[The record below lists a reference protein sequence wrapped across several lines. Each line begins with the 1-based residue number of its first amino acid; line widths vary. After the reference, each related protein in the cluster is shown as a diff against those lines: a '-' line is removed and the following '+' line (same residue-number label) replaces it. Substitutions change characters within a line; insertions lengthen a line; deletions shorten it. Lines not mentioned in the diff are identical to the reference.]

1 MQARLLK
8 RTIDSLIVDGSDY
21 VVWDTQLSGFGIR
34 VSPNGR
40 KTFLIQYRFHGK
52 SKRVS
57 LGKYGL
63 VTVDQ
68 ARREAHKILG
78 TLASGKNPSIA
89 VQRHIKSPTLNKVA
103 KRFLDEY
110 VSVRLKPGTQANYR
124 QVLKCYVLPVL
135 GKRKI
140 VDIHREDIAA
150 LHLSLKDIPNQA
162 NRCVLV
168 LSKIFNLCE
177 EWGLRE
183 QSQNPCKH
191 VQRYKEN
198 KRHRFLSKSELSH
211 LWQILDKVAL
221 ENTASIYAVNAYK
234 LLILTGCRLSEIQTL
249 KWSFI
254 RGHHVE
260 FPDTKTGYK
269 RLPLNDA
276 AMAIL
281 KQTPQQPDNDYV
293 ICGEKAGRHI
303 VNLQKSWRRIRKQAG
318 LDDVRIHDLR
328 HTFASHAVMGGT
340 PLALVSRLLGHSK
353 ITTTMRYAHLADA
366 ELAKASNGI
375 GNQLLDI

>member
-1 MQARLLK
+1 MTKLTK
-8 RTIDSLIVDGSDY
+8 RIVDALETTGKDHII
-21 VVWDTQLSGFGIR
+21 WDSQLSGFGIR
-34 VSPNGR
+34 ISPKGR
-40 KTFLIQYRFHGK
+40 KTFVVQYRHHGK
-52 SKRVS
+52 SKKVR

-68 ARREAHKILG
+68 ARKEAQTILG
-78 TLASGKNPSIA
+78 ALASGKNPSIA
-89 VQRHIKSPTLNKVA
+89 VQRHVKSPTLNTVA
-103 KRFLDEY
+103 NRFLDEY

-124 QVLKCYVLPVL
+124 QILKCYVLPVL

-140 VDIHREDIAA
+140 IDIERADVAA
-150 LHLSLKDIPNQA
+150 LHLSLKHVPNQA

-198 KRHRFLSKSELSH
+198 KRHRFLSKSELTH
-211 LWQILDKVAL
+211 LWQTLDKVAL

-249 KWSFI
+249 QWSFI
-254 RGHHVE
+254 HGNHVE
-260 FPDTKTGYK
+260 FPDSKTGYK

-276 AMAIL
+276 AMTVLAQFPRL
-281 KQTPQQPDNDYV
+281 PDNEYV
-293 ICGEKAGRHI
+293 ICGEKAGSHI
-303 VNLQKSWRRIRKQAG
+303 VNLQKSWRRIRKQAN

-375 GNQLLDI
+375 GNQLIDI

>member
-1 MQARLLK
+1 MPRLTK
-8 RTIDSLIVDGSDY
+8 RIIDTLEVTGTDHII
-21 VVWDTQLSGFGIR
+21 WDNQLSGFGIR
-34 VSPNGR
+34 ISPKGR
-40 KTFLIQYRFHGK
+40 KTFVVQYRHHGK
-52 SKRVS
+52 SKKVR

-68 ARREAHKILG
+68 ARKEAQTILG
-78 TLASGKNPSIA
+78 ALASGKNPSIA

-110 VSVRLKPGTQANYR
+110 VAVRLKPGTQANYR

-140 VDIHREDIAA
+140 IDIHRTDIAA
-150 LHLSLKDIPNQA
+150 LHLSLKHVPNQA

-249 KWSFI
+249 KWSYI
-254 RGHHVE
+254 RGCHVE
-260 FPDTKTGYK
+260 FPDSKTGYK

-276 AMAIL
+276 AMTIL
-281 KQTPQQPDNDYV
+281 NQTPRLPDNDYV
-293 ICGEKAGRHI
+293 ICGEKVGSHV
-303 VNLQKSWRRIRKQAG
+303 VNLQKPWRRIRKQAG

>member
-1 MQARLLK
+1 MPRLTK
-8 RTIDSLIVDGSDY
+8 RIIDSLEVTGADHII
-21 VVWDTQLSGFGIR
+21 WDSQLSGFGIR
-34 VSPNGR
+34 ISPKGR
-40 KTFLIQYRFHGK
+40 KTFVVQYRHHGK
-52 SKRVS
+52 SKKVR

-68 ARREAHKILG
+68 ARKEAQTILG
-78 TLASGKNPSIA
+78 ALASGKNPSIA
-89 VQRHIKSPTLNKVA
+89 VQRHIKSPTLYKVA

-110 VSVRLKPGTQANYR
+110 LAVRLKPGTQANYR
-124 QVLKCYVLPVL
+124 QILKCYVLPVL
-135 GKRKI
+135 GNRKI
-140 VDIHREDIAA
+140 VNIHRTDIAA
-150 LHLSLKDIPNQA
+150 LHLSLKDVPNQA

-198 KRHRFLSKSELSH
+198 KRHRFLSKAELSH
-211 LWQILDKVAL
+211 LWKILDKVAL
-221 ENTASIYAVNAYK
+221 ENTTSIYAVNAYK
-234 LLILTGCRLSEIQTL
+234 LLILTGCRLGEIQTL
-249 KWSFI
+249 KWSYI

-276 AMAIL
+276 AIAIF

-293 ICGEKAGRHI
+293 ICGEKAGSHI

>member
-1 MQARLLK
+1 MQLRLLK
-8 RTIDSLIVDGSDY
+8 RTIDALKIDGSDY
-21 VVWDTQLSGFGIR
+21 VVWDTQLLGFGIR

-63 VTVDQ
+63 VTVDE
-68 ARREAHKILG
+68 ARKEAHKILG
-78 TLASGKNPSIA
+78 VLASGKNPSIA
-89 VQRHIKSPTLNKVA
+89 VQRHIKSPTLNEVA

-110 VSVRLKPGTQANYR
+110 VSVRLKPGTQANYN
-124 QVLKCYVLPVL
+124 QILKCYVLPVL

-140 VDIHREDIAA
+140 IDIMRADVAT
-150 LHLSLKDIPNQA
+150 LHLSLKHVPNQA

-198 KRHRFLSKSELSH
+198 KRHRFLSKSELAH
-211 LWQILDKVAL
+211 LWQTLDKVAL
-221 ENTASIYAVNAYK
+221 EKTVSIHAVNAYK

-254 RGHHVE
+254 RGNHVE
-260 FPDTKTGYK
+260 FPDSKTGYK

-276 AMAIL
+276 AMTVLAQIPRL
-281 KQTPQQPDNDYV
+281 PENEYV
-293 ICGEKAGRHI
+293 ICGEKARSYI
-303 VNLQKSWRRIRKQAG
+303 VNLQKSWRRIRKQAN

-328 HTFASHAVMGGT
+328 HTFTSHAVMGGT

-375 GNQLLDI
+375 GNQLIDI

>member
-8 RTIDSLIVDGSDY
+8 RAIDSLEINGSDY

-68 ARREAHKILG
+68 ARKEAHKILG

-89 VQRHIKSPTLNKVA
+89 VQRHIKSPILDEVS
-103 KRFLDEY
+103 KRFLEEY

-124 QVLKCYVLPVL
+124 QVLKVYVLPVL
-135 GKRKI
+135 GNRKI
-140 VDIHREDIAA
+140 IDIHREDIAA

-198 KRHRFLSKSELSH
+198 KRHRFLSKSELTR
-211 LWQILDKVAL
+211 LWQTLDEVAAD
-221 ENTASIYAVNAYK
+221 NTASLYAVNAYK

-249 KWSFI
+249 QWSFI
-254 RGHHVE
+254 RGNHVE

-276 AMAIL
+276 AMTIL
-281 KQTPQQPDNDYV
+281 KQTPRLPDNDHV
-293 ICGEKAGRHI
+293 ICGEKAGSHI
-303 VNLQKSWRRIRKQAG
+303 VNLQKSWRRIRKQAD

-328 HTFASHAVMGGT
+328 HTFASHAVMGGI

-375 GNQLLDI
+375 GNQLLGT